1 MEKGY
6 FCKKEDGTEFVAAV
20 WPGKALFPDM
30 LNEEARQWFGNW
42 YRFLLDQGIEGFWN
56 DMNDLYNLAKNLKAL
71 RLQYG
76 YTQKQVAE
84 KLGIATQ
91 SYQAYEWG
99 VNVPTLQNFIKLA
112 RLYDVSLDDLLE

>member
-1 MEKGY
+1 MM
-6 FCKKEDGTEFVAAV
+6 
-20 WPGKALFPDM
+20 FPSTTS
-30 LNEEARQWFGNW
+30 
-42 YRFLLDQGIEGFWN
+42 WN
-56 DMNDLYNLAKNLKAL
+56 DMNDLYNLAKNLKIL